1 MAFAISAAGWAA
13 ISVGVGVVGQAYSA
27 NKASKAQQK
36 AANIQNARERR
47 EQLKAIRM
55 AQRSLEFQGAASGTG
70 GSSAQAQAAGSVT
83 TTGAANI
90 GEQMQTIAAANQISH
105 WNRMGSGFG
114 ALAQVGQTLA
124 SPDVYL
130 GKQKGKG

>member
-1 MAFAISAAGWAA
+1 MAFAISAAAWTA
-13 ISVGVGVVGQAYSA
+13 IGVGVGVAGQAYAA
-27 NKASKAQQK
+27 NQASKAQQK

-47 EQLKAIRM
+47 QQLKAIRM
-55 AQRSLEFQGAASGTG
+55 AQRSIEFQGAMSGTTG
-70 GSSAQAQAAGSVT
+70 ASAAAQAAGSVA

-90 GEQMQTIAAANQISH
+90 GAQMQTIAAANQISH
-105 WNRMGSGFG
+105 WNRMASGFG
-114 ALAQVGQTLA
+114 ALGQVAQTLA

>member
-1 MAFAISAAGWAA
+1 MAFALSAAAWTA
-13 ISVGVGVVGQAYSA
+13 IGVGVGIAGQAYAA

-55 AQRSLEFQGAASGTG
+55 AQRGLEFQGAASGTTG
-70 GSSAQAQAAGSVT
+70 ASAQSQALGSVAS
-83 TTGAANI
+83 TGAANI
-90 GEQMQTIAAANQISH
+90 GAQMQTIASANQVSH
-105 WNRMGSGFG
+105 WNRMESGFG
-114 ALAQVGQTLA
+114 ALGQISQTLA

>member
-1 MAFAISAAGWAA
+1 MAFAITAA
-13 ISVGVGVVGQAYSA
+13 VVGVVGQAYSA

-55 AQRSLEFQGAASGTG
+55 AQRGLEFQGAASGTG
-70 GSSAQAQAAGSVT
+70 GSSAQAQATGSVT

-90 GEQMQTIAAANQISH
+90 GVQMQTIAAANQVSH

-114 ALAQVGQTLA
+114 ALSSLSEVLPAVIKKDDQGLYIGNQR
-124 SPDVYL
+124 
-130 GKQKGKG
+130 GKG

>member
-1 MAFAISAAGWAA
+1 MAFAISAATWAA
-13 ISVGVGVVGQAYSA
+13 IGVGVGVVGQAYSA
-27 NKASKAQQK
+27 NQASKAEQK
-36 AANIQNARERR
+36 AANIRNARERR

-55 AQRSLEFQGAASGTG
+55 AQREIEFQGAASGTR
-70 GSSAQAQAAGSVT
+70 GSSAQSQASGSVG

-90 GEQMQTIAAANQISH
+90 GVQMQTIAAANQISH
-105 WNRMGSGFG
+105 WNRMASGFG
-114 ALAQVGQTLA
+114 ALAQVGQTLS